1 MTVNWHQSMLHKIT
15 KIAKRVN
22 NSLAK
27 ISLRGEEMDWQT
39 KMNGAISYI
48 ENNLT
53 DEIKLEAAAKIAGS
67 SVWEF
72 QRLFSF
78 VAHTTLGE
86 YIRSRKLTLAAN
98 DIQNGNEKIIDIA
111 LKYGYESSAAFSR
124 AFSRQFGI
132 SPSQARS
139 EGALLPAYPKLIFQN
154 NKTEG
159 KDSMNTKND
168 MQTYSERGYYVK
180 ENAPVY
186 FSPDMERTCAW
197 FRDVLG
203 WYGGVVVESAGQYG
217 CVFDYPGELIVSGLT
232 PFRGIHMFIGEPSK
246 SVVGFIHLQGLT
258 QFRKF
263 VLANG
268 WNQITEIEPQPWGAN
283 ECQVTTIDGSI
294 LRFFETIV

>member
-1 MTVNWHQSMLHKIT
+1 MTVNWHQGMLHKIT
-15 KIAKRVN
+15 
-22 NSLAK
+22 
-27 ISLRGEEMDWQT
+27 
-39 KMNGAISYI
+39 
-48 ENNLT
+48 
-53 DEIKLEAAAKIAGS
+53 KIAGS

-168 MQTYSERGYYVK
+168 MQAYSERGYYVK

-186 FSPDMERTCAW
+186 FTPDMERTSAW